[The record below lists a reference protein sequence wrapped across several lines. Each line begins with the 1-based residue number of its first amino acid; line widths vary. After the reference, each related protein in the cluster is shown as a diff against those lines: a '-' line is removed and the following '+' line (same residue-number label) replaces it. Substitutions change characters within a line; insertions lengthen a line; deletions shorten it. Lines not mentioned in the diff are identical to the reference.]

1 MLRNLEDFQFSL
13 VPLSL
18 PFVNVRKKSKSAE
31 IEFGEE
37 WRGRKKGWS
46 AVLVRCA
53 PVSWLNRGTNKRSH
67 YTWCINKSRQP
78 IIRFD
83 LRPQPARLLLQAGA
97 SGRALEPYLRAAEY
111 IIPKISVR
119 TIREKA
125 SNNTDGGPSER
136 AANILAAAI
145 ASFDLRLDVTR
156 GGGEREREFANDSF
170 SNKIFSSKNRI
181 VIFHIFFFLS
191 YNLRPF
197 RYLSEEEI
205 LKRDYNFTARE
216 SGYLIGGNS
225 RGDVGKRSW
234 NFEVMAT
241 GESI

>member
-1 MLRNLEDFQFSL
+1 MERSGED
-13 VPLSL
+13 
-18 PFVNVRKKSKSAE
+18 
-31 IEFGEE
+31 
-37 WRGRKKGWS
+37 GRKDGRP
-46 AVLVRCA
+46 LVRCA

-156 GGGEREREFANDSF
+156 GGRERESLQTSF
-170 SNKIFSSKNRI
+170 RTK
-181 VIFHIFFFLS
+181 FFLPKIE
-191 YNLRPF
+191 YFPYIF
-197 RYLSEEEI
+197 LS
-205 LKRDYNFTARE
+205 F
-216 SGYLIGGNS
+216 
-225 RGDVGKRSW
+225 V
-234 NFEVMAT
+234 
-241 GESI
+241 

>member
-1 MLRNLEDFQFSL
+1 M
-13 VPLSL
+13 V
-18 PFVNVRKKSKSAE
+18 
-31 IEFGEE
+31 
-37 WRGRKKGWS
+37 GRWS
-46 AVLVRCA
+46 LVRCA
-53 PVSWLNRGTNKRSH
+53 LVSWLNRGTNKRSH

-156 GGGEREREFANDSF
+156 DRGREFADDF
-170 SNKIFSSKNRI
+170 SKRNFSTKNRI
-181 VIFHIFFFLS
+181 VFDSLLSTTLTRDIFLFFS
-191 YNLRPF
+191 Y
-197 RYLSEEEI
+197 
-205 LKRDYNFTARE
+205 KRFITSRRGDIETRLQFTARE

-225 RGDVGKRSW
+225 GREVEERSW
-234 NFEVMAT
+234 NFEVT
-241 GESI
+241 GNRFNQGNTITPFGARIGPVKIRLRVSLTLCNWELRISFVKV

>member
-1 MLRNLEDFQFSL
+1 M
-13 VPLSL
+13 V
-18 PFVNVRKKSKSAE
+18 
-31 IEFGEE
+31 
-37 WRGRKKGWS
+37 GRWP
-46 AVLVRCA
+46 LVRCA
-53 PVSWLNRGTNKRSH
+53 LVSWLNRGTNKRSH

-97 SGRALEPYLRAAEY
+97 SGRVLEPYLRAAEY

-145 ASFDLRLDVTR
+145 ASFDLRLDVTKGR
-156 GGGEREREFANDSF
+156 GREFADDF
-170 SNKIFSSKNRI
+170 SKRNFSTKNRI
-181 VIFHIFFFLS
+181 VFDSLFSTTLTRDVFLFFS
-191 YNLRPF
+191 YNDLRF
-197 RYLSEEEI
+197 ITSRRGDIETRLQ
-205 LKRDYNFTARE
+205 FTARE

-225 RGDVGKRSW
+225 GREVEERSW
-234 NFEVMAT
+234 NFEVT
-241 GESI
+241 GNRFNRGNTITLFGARIGPVKIRLRVSLTLCNWELRISFVKV

>member
-1 MLRNLEDFQFSL
+1 M
-13 VPLSL
+13 V
-18 PFVNVRKKSKSAE
+18 
-31 IEFGEE
+31 
-37 WRGRKKGWS
+37 GRWP
-46 AVLVRCA
+46 LVRCA
-53 PVSWLNRGTNKRSH
+53 LVSWLNRGTNKRSH

-156 GGGEREREFANDSF
+156 GRGREFADDFFQTKFFYQKS
-170 SNKIFSSKNRI
+170 NRI
-181 VIFHIFFFLS
+181 RLVIFHDFNTRHFFF
-191 YNLRPF
+191 F
-197 RYLSEEEI
+197 RITISVLLPREEEI
-205 LKRDYNFTARE
+205 LKRDYNSQRANRV
-216 SGYLIGGNS
+216 I
-225 RGDVGKRSW
+225 
-234 NFEVMAT
+234 
-241 GESI
+241 

>member
-1 MLRNLEDFQFSL
+1 M
-13 VPLSL
+13 V
-18 PFVNVRKKSKSAE
+18 
-31 IEFGEE
+31 
-37 WRGRKKGWS
+37 GRWP
-46 AVLVRCA
+46 LVRCA
-53 PVSWLNRGTNKRSH
+53 LVSWLNRGTNKRSH

-97 SGRALEPYLRAAEY
+97 SGRVLEPYLRAAEY

-156 GGGEREREFANDSF
+156 GRGREFADDFFQTKFFYQKSIRIRLVIIHDFNTRRF
-170 SNKIFSSKNRI
+170 S
-181 VIFHIFFFLS
+181 FFF
-191 YNLRPF
+191 
-197 RYLSEEEI
+197 
-205 LKRDYNFTARE
+205 
-216 SGYLIGGNS
+216 
-225 RGDVGKRSW
+225 V
-234 NFEVMAT
+234 
-241 GESI
+241 

>member
-156 GGGEREREFANDSF
+156 GGRERESLQTILFQT
-170 SNKIFSSKNRI
+170 K
-181 VIFHIFFFLS
+181 FFLPKIES
-191 YNLRPF
+191 LFSTYFSFF
-197 RYLSEEEI
+197 RIIYVRFVTLA
-205 LKRDYNFTARE
+205 KRRY
-216 SGYLIGGNS
+216 
-225 RGDVGKRSW
+225 
-234 NFEVMAT
+234 
-241 GESI
+241 

>member
-1 MLRNLEDFQFSL
+1 M
-13 VPLSL
+13 V
-18 PFVNVRKKSKSAE
+18 
-31 IEFGEE
+31 
-37 WRGRKKGWS
+37 GRWP
-46 AVLVRCA
+46 LVRCA
-53 PVSWLNRGTNKRSH
+53 LVSWLNRGTNKRSH

-156 GGGEREREFANDSF
+156 GRGREFADDFFQTKFFYQKSIVFDSLLSTTLTRDIFLFF
-170 SNKIFSSKNRI
+170 S
-181 VIFHIFFFLS
+181 
-191 YNLRPF
+191 Y
-197 RYLSEEEI
+197 
-205 LKRDYNFTARE
+205 KRFITSRRGDIETRLQFTARE

-225 RGDVGKRSW
+225 GREVEERSW
-234 NFEVMAT
+234 NFEVT
-241 GESI
+241 GNRFNRGNTITPFGARIGPVKIRLRVSLTLCNWELRISFVKV

>member
-1 MLRNLEDFQFSL
+1 M
-13 VPLSL
+13 V
-18 PFVNVRKKSKSAE
+18 
-31 IEFGEE
+31 
-37 WRGRKKGWS
+37 GRWP
-46 AVLVRCA
+46 LVRCA
-53 PVSWLNRGTNKRSH
+53 LVSWLNRGTNKRSH

-156 GGGEREREFANDSF
+156 GRGREFADDFFQTKFFYQKSIRIRLVIIHDFNTRHFSF
-170 SNKIFSSKNRI
+170 F
-181 VIFHIFFFLS
+181 S
-191 YNLRPF
+191 YNDLRF
-197 RYLSEEEI
+197 ITSRRGDIETRLQ
-205 LKRDYNFTARE
+205 FTARE

-225 RGDVGKRSW
+225 GREVEERSW
-234 NFEVMAT
+234 NFEVT
-241 GESI
+241 GNRFNRGNTITPFGARIGPVKIRLRVSLTLCNWELRISFVKV

>member
-1 MLRNLEDFQFSL
+1 MERSGED
-13 VPLSL
+13 
-18 PFVNVRKKSKSAE
+18 
-31 IEFGEE
+31 
-37 WRGRKKGWS
+37 GRKDGRP
-46 AVLVRCA
+46 LVRCA

-145 ASFDLRLDVTR
+145 ASFDLRLDVT
-156 GGGEREREFANDSF
+156 GGGRERESLQTILFRT
-170 SNKIFSSKNRI
+170 K
-181 VIFHIFFFLS
+181 FFLPKIE
-191 YNLRPF
+191 YFPYIF
-197 RYLSEEEI
+197 LS
-205 LKRDYNFTARE
+205 F
-216 SGYLIGGNS
+216 
-225 RGDVGKRSW
+225 V
-234 NFEVMAT
+234 
-241 GESI
+241 

>member
-1 MLRNLEDFQFSL
+1 MNFASKSGRFSIFSRPAF
-13 VPLSL
+13 PL
-18 PFVNVRKKSKSAE
+18 FVNVRKKSKSAE

-37 WRGRKKGWS
+37 WRGRKKGWL

-156 GGGEREREFANDSF
+156 GGRERESLQTILFRT
-170 SNKIFSSKNRI
+170 K
-181 VIFHIFFFLS
+181 FFLPKIE
-191 YNLRPF
+191 YFPYIF
-197 RYLSEEEI
+197 LS
-205 LKRDYNFTARE
+205 F
-216 SGYLIGGNS
+216 
-225 RGDVGKRSW
+225 V
-234 NFEVMAT
+234 
-241 GESI
+241 

>member
-1 MLRNLEDFQFSL
+1 M
-13 VPLSL
+13 V
-18 PFVNVRKKSKSAE
+18 
-31 IEFGEE
+31 
-37 WRGRKKGWS
+37 GRWP
-46 AVLVRCA
+46 LVRCA
-53 PVSWLNRGTNKRSH
+53 LVSWLNRGTNKRSH

-156 GGGEREREFANDSF
+156 SRGREFADDFFQTKFFYQKS
-170 SNKIFSSKNRI
+170 NRI
-181 VIFHIFFFLS
+181 RLVIIHDFNTRHFSFFF
-191 YNLRPF
+191 
-197 RYLSEEEI
+197 
-205 LKRDYNFTARE
+205 
-216 SGYLIGGNS
+216 
-225 RGDVGKRSW
+225 V
-234 NFEVMAT
+234 
-241 GESI
+241 

>member
-13 VPLSL
+13 VPLSP

-156 GGGEREREFANDSF
+156 GGERERVCKRFFFKQNF
-170 SNKIFSSKNRI
+170 FFQKSN
-181 VIFHIFFFLS
+181 IFHIFFFLS
-191 YNLRPF
+191 YNYVRFVTLAKR
-197 RYLSEEEI
+197 RY
-205 LKRDYNFTARE
+205 
-216 SGYLIGGNS
+216 
-225 RGDVGKRSW
+225 
-234 NFEVMAT
+234 
-241 GESI
+241 

>member
-1 MLRNLEDFQFSL
+1 M
-13 VPLSL
+13 V
-18 PFVNVRKKSKSAE
+18 
-31 IEFGEE
+31 
-37 WRGRKKGWS
+37 GRWP
-46 AVLVRCA
+46 LVRCA
-53 PVSWLNRGTNKRSH
+53 LVSWLNRGTNKRSH

-156 GGGEREREFANDSF
+156 SRGREFADDF
-170 SNKIFSSKNRI
+170 SKRNFSTKNRF
-181 VIFHIFFFLS
+181 VFDSLLSTTLTRDIFLFFS
-191 YNLRPF
+191 Y
-197 RYLSEEEI
+197 
-205 LKRDYNFTARE
+205 KRFITSRRGDIETRLQFTARE

-225 RGDVGKRSW
+225 GREVEERSW
-234 NFEVMAT
+234 NFEVMGNRFNRGNTITPFGARIGPVKIRLRVSLT
-241 GESI
+241 LCNWELRISFVKV